1 MTEPLV
7 IAVPSKGRLQ
17 ENATAFFARAGLAF
31 QQSRGARDYHG
42 VIPGLPGVAVKF
54 LSASEITTQLATG
67 QAHLGVTGEDLVR
80 EQIADADTSVAL
92 LTPLGFGQ
100 ANVVVAAPQ
109 AWIDVRTMSDLDE
122 VAVDLRVRRAAKM
135 RVADQVRDADAPF
148 LSPRTA
154 LRRPTASSNRSAA
167 PTEARRRP
175 GPGRSW
181 WTSNHHRLRTLAA
194 KSAEGARRRCHP
206 ALGGDPRRLAP
217 ARPGRGAAC
226 CPVRTILGRNAAE
239 GGGADDPSAR
249 SARGVEDVGHRRGD
263 RPWRRRSAPARR
275 YGGRGRRSS
284 SCHCPAD
291 AVFALV
297 RHAGR
302 TVGACDVAPC
312 AASITC
318 SGGRTPSSRASSPA
332 LG

>member
-122 VAVDLRVRRAAKM
+122 VAVDLRVRQGRKM
-135 RVADQVRDADAPF
+135 RVATKYVTLTRRFFAAHGLADYRIVESLGATEGAP
-148 LSPRTA
+148 
-154 LRRPTASSNRSAA
+154 AA
-167 PTEARRRP
+167 GAAEIVVDITTT
-175 GPGRSW
+175 GS
-181 WTSNHHRLRTLAA
+181 TLAA
-194 KSAEGARRRCHP
+194 NALKVLEDGVILRSEANLVASLRASWSEG
-206 ALGGDPRRLAP
+206 PR
-217 ARPGRGAAC
+217 AA
-226 CPVRTILGRNAAE
+226 VRTILGRIAAE
-239 GGGADDPSAR
+239 EAAR
-249 SARGVEDVGHRRGD
+249 TTREIRARVEDADTAEAIAVAEALGAR
-263 RPWRRRSAPARR
+263 APYGARAPELVL
-275 YGGRGRRSS
+275 
-284 SCHCPAD
+284 HCPAD

-297 RHAGR
+297 DTLAGL
-302 TVGACDVAPC
+302 GACDVTVR
-312 AASITC
+312 SLDYLF
-318 SGGRTPSSRASSPA
+318 RAENPLLA
-332 LG
+332 RLEARLG